1 MKQMKKSLQ
10 IVLFFIVII
19 MVSCSSINSFSRF
32 DLIEFERKG
41 NIITLDSV
49 PINYESTYLN
59 QNNISKLTRY
69 NKNIDIK
76 RKNKNLP
83 FYSINDLKIQNKYNS
98 KIDHIT
104 VNGSTLDSIEI
115 SNVKFESGT
124 IQYIRLLTQLDYS
137 GKEFD
142 DLPQVKKAVGN
153 GILIINTQ

>member
-1 MKQMKKSLQ
+1 MKNSLQ
-10 IVLFFIVII
+10 IVLFFILIL

-32 DLIEFERKG
+32 DLIKFERKG
-41 NIITLDSV
+41 NLITLDSV
-49 PINYESTYLN
+49 PIKYELTYLN
-59 QNNISKLTRY
+59 QNNISKLTRN

-76 RKNKNLP
+76 RKNKNIP

-104 VNGSTLDSIEI
+104 VNGLTLDSLEI

-124 IQYIRLLTQLDYS
+124 IQYIRLLTQQDYS